1 MAVPKHPEGLGFIL
15 LLILL
20 LIHLHFTEN
29 VGQLYLRR
37 KLPSWHG
44 HQFSKPGG
52 FENGWLTKWAMK
64 VLAAC
69 GAPLQLWQS
78 PLYMNG
84 NMHLE
89 IEHF

>member
-1 MAVPKHPEGLGFIL
+1 MD
-15 LLILL
+15 
-20 LIHLHFTEN
+20 IH
-29 VGQLYLRR
+29 VV
-37 KLPSWHG
+37 

-78 PLYMNG
+78 PFYMNG

-89 IEHF
+89 IEHFYIRPI